1 MKKPKV
7 KTPAAA
13 PPPVNP
19 EASVPRLQI
28 ALPGRTSGYTGVRA
42 LQIRRPGAGGLGG
55 L

>member
-19 EASVPRLQI
+19 DATVPRLQI
-28 ALPGRTSGYTGVRA
+28 ALPNRTSGQTGVRA
-42 LQIRRPGAGGLGG
+42 LMIRRPGSGLGG